1 MTINGR
7 DVNFFNK
14 KQDQKTFS
22 SDKAL
27 IKVFGKEQARKITQR
42 LSEIQAA
49 DNLEILRTLPQARVH
64 ELAGNRKVQISLDVK
79 QPYRLIV
86 LPDHEDGPLKKDGG
100 LNWKKITKVKILG
113 IEDTHE

>member
-1 MTINGR
+1 MLISFR
-7 DVNFFNK
+7 R

-22 SDKAL
+22 SEEAL
-27 IKVFGKEQARKITQR
+27 IKVFGQEQARKISRR

-49 DNLEILRTLPQARVH
+49 DKLEILRTLPQARVH
-64 ELAGNRKVQISLDVK
+64 ELTGNRKGQISLDVK
-79 QPYRLIV
+79 QPYRLII
-86 LPDHEDGPLKKDGG
+86 LPDYEDCPRKEDGG